1 MSDLGWLAPTVL
13 SAGTLTVSMAL
24 YRLQR
29 REHRDVKW
37 TATVEETGKGQRDLL
52 LTNRGVGKARHTTV
66 EVDPVPLR
74 LTDSVDAGD
83 VDLGA
88 VVKVG
93 WVVAWGA
100 PEPDRVTVRW
110 RGRLGRRHTWT
121 SQL

>member
-1 MSDLGWLAPTVL
+1 MTDLGWLAPTVL
-13 SAGTLTVSMAL
+13 SAGTLTVSLAV

-37 TATVEETGKGQRDLL
+37 TATVEESGKGQRQLL

-66 EVDPVPLR
+66 ELDPAPLRITESVDP
-74 LTDSVDAGD
+74 GD

-88 VVKVG
+88 VVRIG
-93 WVVAWGA
+93 WMVALGA
-100 PEPDRVTVRW
+100 PGPDRVTVRW
-110 RGRLGRRHTWT
+110 RSRLGRRHTWT